1 MVYQEGNE
9 EPAFDPYKSIQTV
22 KHSTFLGEMD
32 RLYVIRKCVT
42 VQEGMMNA
50 TKAAERHREG
60 GLQRRNANPI
70 KALNDI

>member
-9 EPAFDPYKSIQTV
+9 ESAFNPRKSMQTV
-22 KHSTFLGEMD
+22 KHSTFLSEMD
-32 RLYVIRKCVT
+32 RLYVIRNCVT

-50 TKAAERHREG
+50 TKAAERDRDG
-60 GLQRRNANPI
+60 RLQRRNANPI